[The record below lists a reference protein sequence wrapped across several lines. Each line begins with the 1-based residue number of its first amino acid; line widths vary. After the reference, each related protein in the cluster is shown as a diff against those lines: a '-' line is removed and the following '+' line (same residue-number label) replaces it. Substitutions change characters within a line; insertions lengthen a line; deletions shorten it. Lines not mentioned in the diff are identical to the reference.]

1 MWSDHS
7 IALDFVRRMLY
18 YDCMNNIHDWAEI
31 QRYYDAGNTWRAISD
46 KFGCAQKTIANAV
59 KQGKFKSRSR
69 SVAIKAYQVA
79 NPDKLKHS
87 AETKAKISKIRIAYL
102 TAHPDK
108 VPYLLNHASK
118 ASYPES
124 YFAEVFKQEKL
135 DVVQE
140 FKVGLFSLDFA
151 LPERKID
158 IEIDGEQHYVDKT
171 IIVHDIK
178 RTAALEELGWKAY
191 RIRWAEY
198 QKLTFDEKKNFVK
211 EFLEKVLA

>member
-1 MWSDHS
+1 
-7 IALDFVRRMLY
+7 
-18 YDCMNNIHDWAEI
+18 MNNIYDWTEI
-31 QRYYDAGNTWRAISD
+31 QKYYNTGNTWRAISE
-46 KFGCAQKTIANAV
+46 KFGCAQATIAKAV
-59 KQGKFKSRSR
+59 KQGKFITRST
-69 SVAIKAYQVA
+69 SEAACLYNKA
-79 NPDKLKHS
+79 NPGKPRHT
-87 AETKAKISKIRIAYL
+87 AETKAKISKSRTAYL
-102 TAHPDK
+102 KEHPDK
-108 VPYLLNHASK
+108 VPYLLNHSSK
-118 ASYPES
+118 VSYPES

-171 IIVHDIK
+171 IIAHDIK
-178 RTAALEELGWKAY
+178 RAAALEELGWKAY

-211 EFLEKVLA
+211 EFLEKVASAG